1 MFATISLLK
10 MNNPTEKI
18 NILFCCDTNYAMPL
32 TVCITSIFENNKDED
47 IDIYIL
53 YSSLSNIQKNKLS
66 LLSQTYNQTINLIP
80 VAEHYF
86 STAPV
91 LRWSKETY
99 YRLLIH
105 ELLPDNLDRILYLD
119 CDIIV
124 NKSLHEL
131 FSFDFQE
138 FYLSALQEKTSLM
151 QRERLNLESSGK
163 YFQAGVLL
171 FDIQKTKRILSY
183 QKSSEIIMN
192 LGDKLQVVDQD
203 VLNVMFDG
211 KIKPLHKIFN
221 NCEITNFNGNNWNRL
236 LNKLNKKELE
246 DTVIFHYATGKPWN
260 NLYSGSCEDIWYKY
274 LKLSPYKELYRGKFN
289 KIKYKVL
296 RTGLCKI
303 LLHEYIHVTPFIN
316 KTALKLFP
324 QKTYISLKKYYR
336 KHIK

>member
-1 MFATISLLK
+1 M
-10 MNNPTEKI
+10 EKSM

-32 TVCITSIFENNKDED
+32 TVCITSIFENNKEEK
-47 IDIYIL
+47 INVYIL
-53 YSSLSNIQKNKLS
+53 YSSLSDIQKEKLIS
-66 LLSQTYNQTINLIP
+66 LSQSYNQTINLIP

-99 YRLLIH
+99 YRLLIT
-105 ELLPDNLDRILYLD
+105 ELLPNTLEKILYLD

-124 NKSLHEL
+124 DKPLHDL
-131 FSFDFQE
+131 FSLDFQE
-138 FYLSALQEKTSLM
+138 FEIMALEEENSSE
-151 QRERLNLESSGK
+151 QRMRLDLESSGK

-171 FDIQKTKRILSY
+171 FDVQKIKHVLSY
-183 QKSSEIIMN
+183 RKSSEIITN

-211 KIKPLHKIFN
+211 KIKPFNKNFN
-221 NCEITNFNGNNWNRL
+221 NCEITNFNGNNLNRL
-236 LNKLNKKELE
+236 LNKLNKKEIE
-246 DTVIFHYATGKPWN
+246 DTTIFHYATGKPWN
-260 NLYSGSCEDIWYKY
+260 NLYSGSCEDLWYKY
-274 LKLSPYKELYRGKFN
+274 LKLSPYKELYMDKFD

-303 LLHEYIHVTPFIN
+303 LLYEYIHITPFIN